1 MMVVMVVVI
10 TSRLRVRVPKLQDQ
24 EGTRAAVRRKRG
36 EQEQGARWVAR
47 GKRQEERSEDE
58 GGRRKGRAGTG
69 DERQIYHPTH
79 WFDEKQTKLQA
90 NKRGSNPMPPPSTQ
104 TGKAKMK
111 KSKSHNHKGQ
121 RSTNT
126 SSSYSSST
134 AATAAAFDK

>member
-1 MMVVMVVVI
+1 V
-10 TSRLRVRVPKLQDQ
+10 
-24 EGTRAAVRRKRG
+24 G
-36 EQEQGARWVAR
+36 

-90 NKRGSNPMPPPSTQ
+90 NKRGSNPMPPPPSTQ

-111 KSKSHNHKGQ
+111 KSKSHKGQ